1 MRNTEY
7 LYLLEMSAQPDVRSA
22 SIKKQ
27 NTKQADNNISI
38 FKKLPMFRSFPEFSI
53 CSANI
58 PTSTRIALVFLIT
71 LLCSNALLAQNFHK
85 DKAKYYRN
93 AYKRTNPSYANACD
107 LLKKKR
113 KSTKNRPVPTL
124 ATGARKKSS
133 KPTPM
138 AEVALPVT
146 ASAKP
151 ISVVPTKPVAKI
163 TTPNATSGKPTFSP
177 SPIVSKQTLDKM
189 HNKEDDVLKLNHLP
203 TPTSEKHEEIRRLV
217 SNTLTNKK
225 DSEPIELE
233 PLYFT
238 FDQDEFSVVDMD
250 PFLVAVEFALQG
262 KHILIE
268 GHTDHQGN
276 DDYNVQLSIKRVE
289 KLRQLMRDMGV
300 SDDQISVVGYG
311 EEVVDHRDKSEDG
324 RQLNRRVDFKAF

>member
-1 MRNTEY
+1 
-7 LYLLEMSAQPDVRSA
+7 MSS
-22 SIKKQ
+22 
-27 NTKQADNNISI
+27 
-38 FKKLPMFRSFPEFSI
+38 SF
-53 CSANI
+53 
-58 PTSTRIALVFLIT
+58 L
-71 LLCSNALLAQNFHK
+71 NALNYSTPMSTTIRVVLMLLVTLSSSAVLSAQNFHK
-85 DKAKYYRN
+85 DKARYYKN
-93 AYKRTNPSYANACD
+93 AYKRTNSSYANACD
-107 LLKKKR
+107 LLKKKH

-124 ATGARKKSS
+124 SGGARKKSS

-146 ASAKP
+146 ASTKSAP
-151 ISVVPTKPVAKI
+151 VVPSKPLLKI
-163 TTPNATSGKPTFSP
+163 STPTATPSKPTFSP

-189 HNKEDDVLKLNHLP
+189 HSKEDAVLKLNHLP

-300 SDDQISVVGYG
+300 SDDHISVVGYG
-311 EEVVDHRDKSEDG
+311 EEVVDHKDKSDDG
-324 RQLNRRVDFKAF
+324 RQQNRRVDFKAF

>member
-1 MRNTEY
+1 MKYRISLPE
-7 LYLLEMSAQPDVRSA
+7 LSKS
-22 SIKKQ
+22 KKPPLFGSFS
-27 NTKQADNNISI
+27 TTFNNCTAIHV
-38 FKKLPMFRSFPEFSI
+38 
-53 CSANI
+53 CAN
-58 PTSTRIALVFLIT
+58 TRIVLLLLLIT
-71 LLCSNALLAQNFHK
+71 LLAPTLLLAQNFHK
-85 DKAKYYRN
+85 DKARYYKN
-93 AYKRTNPSYANACD
+93 AYKRTNSSYARACD
-107 LLKKKR
+107 LLKKKQ
-113 KSTKNRPVPTL
+113 KSTKNRAVPKL
-124 ATGARKKSS
+124 SSRGKKKSS

-146 ASAKP
+146 ASTKSTP
-151 ISVVPTKPVAKI
+151 VVPQKPVVKI
-163 TTPNATSGKPTFSP
+163 SAPTPTSSKPTFSP

-189 HNKEDDVLKLNHLP
+189 HTKEDDVLKFNHLP
-203 TPTSEKHEEIRRLV
+203 APTSEKHEEIRRLV
-217 SNTLTNKK
+217 SNTLANKK

-233 PLYFT
+233 PLYFS

-311 EEVVDHRDKSEDG
+311 EEVVDHKDKSEDG
-324 RQLNRRVDFKAF
+324 RQQNRRVDFKAF

>member
-1 MRNTEY
+1 MKQGTS
-7 LYLLEMSAQPDVRSA
+7 LPQL
-22 SIKKQ
+22 SIV
-27 NTKQADNNISI
+27 
-38 FKKLPMFRSFPEFSI
+38 KKLPMFGSFSNI
-53 CSANI
+53 VNHCVAIGAN
-58 PTSTRIALVFLIT
+58 TRTAVLILFIT
-71 LLCSNALLAQNFHK
+71 LLASTLLHAQNFHK
-85 DKAKYYRN
+85 DKARYYKN
-93 AYKRTNPSYANACD
+93 AYKRTNSSYAKACD
-107 LLKKKR
+107 LLKKKH
-113 KSTKNRPVPTL
+113 KSTKNRAVPML
-124 ATGARKKSS
+124 SAGAKKKTN
-133 KPTPM
+133 KPAPM

-146 ASAKP
+146 ASAKSTP
-151 ISVVPTKPVAKI
+151 VVPQKPAVKI
-163 TTPNATSGKPTFSP
+163 STPPATSSRPTFSP

-189 HNKEDDVLKLNHLP
+189 HSKEDDVLKLNHLP

-217 SNTLTNKK
+217 SNTLSNKK
-225 DSEPIELE
+225 DNEPIELE

-276 DDYNVQLSIKRVE
+276 DVYNVQLSIKRVE

-311 EEVVDHRDKSEDG
+311 EEVVDHKDKSDDG
-324 RQLNRRVDFKAF
+324 RQQNRRVDFKAF